1 MLDLKTIK
9 EAFLRTLKSFGQF
22 LPIVL
27 GSIMLVS
34 MMITLIPKEF
44 YTKIFTGNELVDS
57 FLGSILGSVAV
68 GNPIASY
75 IIGGELLK
83 QGVSLVAVTAFIIAW
98 ISVGVA
104 QLPAES
110 LVLGKRFALIRNF
123 LCFLT
128 ALAVAILTVFTSS
141 LL

>member
-1 MLDLKTIK
+1 METAKG
-9 EAFLRTLKSFGQF
+9 AFLRTLKSFGQF

-34 MMITLIPKEF
+34 IMMTLIPKEL
-44 YTKIFTGNELVDS
+44 YTRVFTGNELVDS
-57 FLGSILGSVAV
+57 FLGSAIGSIAM
-68 GNPIASY
+68 GNPIVSY
-75 IIGGELLK
+75 IIGGELLE
-83 QGVSLVAVTAFIIAW
+83 QGVSLVAVTAFIVAW

-110 LVLGKRFALIRNF
+110 LVLGKRFALMRNL

-128 ALAVAILTVFTSS
+128 ALVVAILTVFTSS